1 MDKTD
6 IHSVWGGKFTINFFV
21 TYSLPTT
28 EKKKCLSML
37 QYIFM
42 NRSETIY
49 NTMETVI
56 VSSHSLCLSDFSV
69 SVHHSDRTTV
79 KG

>member
-6 IHSVWGGKFTINFFV
+6 IHSVWGGQVYNKLFCDIFPP
-21 TYSLPTT
+21 YHW
-28 EKKKCLSML
+28 KKKCLSML

-56 VSSHSLCLSDFSV
+56 VSSHSLCLSDFSI
-69 SVHHSDRTTV
+69 SVHYSDRTTV

>member
-28 EKKKCLSML
+28 EKKMLKHVAVHIYEQIWNNIQHNGNSDCL
-37 QYIFM
+37 
-42 NRSETIY
+42 
-49 NTMETVI
+49 
-56 VSSHSLCLSDFSV
+56 
-69 SVHHSDRTTV
+69 
-79 KG
+79 